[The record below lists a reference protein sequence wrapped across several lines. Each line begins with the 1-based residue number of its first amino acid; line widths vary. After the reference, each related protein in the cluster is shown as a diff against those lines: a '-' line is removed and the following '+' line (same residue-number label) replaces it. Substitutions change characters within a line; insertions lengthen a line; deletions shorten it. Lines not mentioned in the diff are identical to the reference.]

1 MSERAAHEGAAHEG
15 AVHGGRFRGKTAL
28 CTGAGRR
35 AGLGAAI
42 LRALAAEGC
51 RVVFTD
57 LLRSTGPLQ
66 ADHIGSAE
74 EIEQLASE
82 VRAAGGTAACMS
94 LDVRDERQVE
104 AVIAATVARFERLD
118 FLINNAGVGFL
129 IEPLVETAE
138 ERWRTVLDVNL
149 TGAFLCTKHAARQM
163 IRQGSGGRIVNIAS
177 QAAKSGHLHM
187 AAYTASKHGM
197 IGLTRSA
204 ALELGP
210 HGITVNAI
218 CPNHVTTGLGA
229 VQNEYFAKLRG
240 FADTEAYLADMRQR
254 IPLRRVGLA
263 EDTAKACVFLC
274 SEAASYVTGEAMNVS
289 GGIEMH

>member
-1 MSERAAHEGAAHEG
+1 MNEG
-15 AVHGGRFRGKTAL
+15 AVDAGATGARRFSGKVAL

-42 LRALAAEGC
+42 LRHLAAEGC
-51 RVVFTD
+51 SVVFTD
-57 LLRSTGPLQ
+57 LLQSSGPL
-66 ADHIGSAE
+66 AAAHIGSTH
-74 EIEQLASE
+74 EIEQLADE
-82 VRAAGGTAACMS
+82 VRDRGGSAACMP
-94 LDVRDERQVE
+94 LDVRDEVQVQ
-104 AVIAATVARFERLD
+104 AVIAATVARFGRLD

-129 IEPLVETAE
+129 IEPLIESSA

-163 IRQGSGGRIVNIAS
+163 IHQGQGGRIVNIAS

-229 VQNEYFAKLRG
+229 VQNDYFAKLRG
-240 FADTEAYLADMRQR
+240 FADAGAYLEDMRQR
-254 IPLRRVGLA
+254 IPLRRVGLTD
-263 EDTAKACVFLC
+263 DTAKACVFLC
-274 SEAASYVTGEAMNVS
+274 SEAASYITGEAMNVS

>member
-1 MSERAAHEGAAHEG
+1 MTDGE
-15 AVHGGRFRGKTAL
+15 FRGKVAL

-42 LRALAAEGC
+42 LRTLAADGC
-51 RVVFTD
+51 TVVFTD
-57 LLRSTGPLQ
+57 LLEPHGSLAAG
-66 ADHIGSAE
+66 HIGNRE
-74 EIEQLASE
+74 EIEQLAAAI
-82 VRAAGGTAACMS
+82 RAAGGTAVCMS
-94 LDVRDERQVE
+94 LDVRDEAQVE
-104 AVIAATVARFERLD
+104 AAVAQTVSRFERLD

-129 IEPLVETAE
+129 IEPLVETSE

-163 IRQGSGGRIVNIAS
+163 IRQGHGGRIVNIAS

-197 IGLTRSA
+197 IGLTRAS

-229 VQNEYFAKLRG
+229 VQNDYFAKLRG
-240 FADTEAYLADMRQR
+240 FADAAAYLTDMRQR

-263 EDTAKACVFLC
+263 DDTAKACAFLC